1 MQSGANKDRGCGLN
15 FTTMFSK
22 VMKVG
27 DMFLL
32 LLNISYMEETHI

>member
-1 MQSGANKDRGCGLN
+1 MQSGANKYRGCCLN